1 MADTVGHDLNRG
13 VANYLRQPRP
23 AVTEDDPVAAEPQ
36 DVAEGGDMIDEEA
49 IEQLGRELDG
59 LREAEVATQALERDQ
74 AADATASVPF

>member
-1 MADTVGHDLNRG
+1 
-13 VANYLRQPRP
+13 
-23 AVTEDDPVAAEPQ
+23 
-36 DVAEGGDMIDEEA
+36 VAEGGDMIDEEA